1 MGKPIFFTAN
11 VRDITDQWLKEEISY
26 GRMVE
31 LLNETVEPHIAIAFE
46 EGKNFKESKLSGKQY
61 YNKTYKKWKEQ

>member
-11 VRDITDQWLKEEISY
+11 VRGITDQWLKEEITY

-31 LLNETVEPHIAIAFE
+31 LLNEIAEPHIIKAFE
-46 EGKNFKESKLSGKQY
+46 APKDKLDGKEY
-61 YNKTYKKWKEQ
+61 YNKTYKTWKNQ

>member
-11 VRDITDQWLKEEISY
+11 VRDITDQWLNDEITY

-31 LLNETVEPHIAIAFE
+31 LLNEIAEPHITKAFE
-46 EGKNFKESKLSGKQY
+46 TGKDSKLSGKDY
-61 YNKTYKKWKEQ
+61 YKKTYKTWKDQ

>member
-11 VRDITDQWLKEEISY
+11 VREITDQWLKKEISY

-31 LLNETVEPHIAIAFE
+31 LLNETVETHIVVAFE
-46 EGKNFKESKLSGKQY
+46 TGKHLPISGEEY
-61 YNKTYKKWKEQ
+61 YRKIYKSWKD

>member
-31 LLNETVEPHIAIAFE
+31 LLNEIAEPHIVKAFE
-46 EGKNFKESKLSGKQY
+46 APKDKLSGKDY
-61 YNKTYKKWKEQ
+61 YNKTYKTWKNQ

>member
-11 VRDITDQWLKEEISY
+11 LRDITDQWLKDEISY

-31 LLNETVEPHIAIAFE
+31 LLNEIVEPHVVMAFE
-46 EGKNFKESKLSGKQY
+46 TGKQLPISGPEY
-61 YNKTYKKWKEQ
+61 YKKIYKSWKD